1 MLKSVTDF
9 VVWLFS
15 LCKFVNK
22 FVYTISLN
30 FFYNFFKFFLF
41 TNLTFKRT
49 PVFHLIKNSVVPSF
63 VKTSLISL
71 SFSAHTI
78 STSFRSTVSC
88 MNDIC
93 LLSIVSSEYFCAMY
107 SIMEAFVVSISS
119 QHLMNLWQYGLTQIV
134 INCCKMLHNTHLI
147 MLMCFLLVL
156 T

>member
-9 VVWLFS
+9 VARLIS

-22 FVYTISLN
+22 FVYTIILN
-30 FFYNFFKFFLF
+30 FFHYFLIFFLF
-41 TNLTFKRT
+41 TNLTFQRT

-63 VKTSLISL
+63 VKTSLICL

-78 STSFRSTVSC
+78 SASFQSTVSC

-93 LLSIVSSEYFCAMY
+93 LLSIVSSEFFCSMY

-119 QHLMNLWQYGLTQIV
+119 QHLMNLCLYGLTQIV

-147 MLMCFLLVL
+147 MLMFFLIVL